1 MATSKKQEKKCEY
14 EKLNEYYKDGE
25 LTFDISKQPLI
36 ADFSVRI
43 GEEPSLVAQ
52 CKLNTPENFPYKT
65 NKDGTPRKKQR
76 EYYSDDPNYTG
87 KKVDYVA
94 EDEAMWN
101 DSTNEWLYLLVYN
114 KRIVKIGMTER
125 NLKERW
131 SSYSCGTSRAMT
143 KGSCSTT
150 NFIISECNFGAVR
163 CGMDVEIYGIP
174 CKKEKYSMTRFGV
187 TKYISPSVVRDL
199 EKMLSD
205 CFQTTYRHKPVLCV
219 QEGK

>member
-1 MATSKKQEKKCEY
+1 MGYIKKEREGEFDFDKLPEGIYFFSGQEGFVKIEVNKDGHQSWDLQNWFASLDPDKDEAQHQKTIEDIKKRLNADTGIINPSKKQEKKCEY

-25 LTFDISKQPLI
+25 LIFDISKQPLI

-65 NKDGTPRKKQR
+65 NKDGTPKKPR

-94 EDEAMWN
+94 EDEGKWN

-114 KRIVKIGMTER
+114 KRIVKIGMTITC
-125 NLKERW
+125 LL
-131 SSYSCGTSRAMT
+131 YT
-143 KGSCSTT
+143 
-150 NFIISECNFGAVR
+150 
-163 CGMDVEIYGIP
+163 
-174 CKKEKYSMTRFGV
+174 
-187 TKYISPSVVRDL
+187 SPSPRD
-199 EKMLSD
+199 KR
-205 CFQTTYRHKPVLCV
+205 QYRMPSSS
-219 QEGK
+219 